1 MLSQPYLTLALTFP
15 HWPSLLTNAILC
27 SIASVP
33 AIDSM
38 FLFIRADSIAA
49 SAALL
54 SAHVIYVH
62 RVPPGQIRTLCRLLY
77 PSPSALFST
86 PGIAS
91 NGVIGKLYRSRNS
104 PGPAKLTWTW
114 PASSQINTFSGKI
127 QSEIWVL

>member
-15 HWPSLLTNAILC
+15 HWPSLLTNATLC

-54 SAHVIYVH
+54 SAHVIYYHSVPTGQQ
-62 RVPPGQIRTLCRLLY
+62 PPGTCE
-77 PSPSALFST
+77 
-86 PGIAS
+86 
-91 NGVIGKLYRSRNS
+91 RSRLGITFRARGRNN
-104 PGPAKLTWTW
+104 PHRTYR
-114 PASSQINTFSGKI
+114 FSGKHYKA
-127 QSEIWVL
+127 